1 MFFCS
6 SRLGV
11 SRKEYVSDTTVFG
24 GAREDRERER
34 EEVWSQ
40 TLYFRR
46 AAHKNRVFFQGG
58 EGFIVVVVVVMGASL
73 GSSRGNAPTK
83 TKAKLEEE
91 LEEEEKTKKKK
102 TPDDAR
108 KTMKKKKKKK
118 TAAKRAFDFST
129 YKTRKIALEVAYCG
143 AAHCGFSSQGA
154 EVSNVRTVEGALFEA
169 LKKCRLVDPS
179 KEIFGEPSVEYSRCG
194 RTDRGVSSLG
204 NVVSLK
210 VRSKV
215 GDGEDGDE
223 ENEEIDYVGN
233 LNRALPDDVRV
244 LCWYAVPDGF
254 SSRFDCTSRRYEY
267 HFTRVHLACG
277 ENGSAH
283 TESEDILD
291 VERMREACAKL
302 IGTHDFRN
310 FCKMNVKDCH
320 DYTRH
325 INDCSIEQKRVER
338 VTGRFL
344 RETDWVLIIE
354 GSSFLWHMV
363 RCIAAVLFQVGLRA
377 DTPDIIDE
385 LLDLKKMP
393 RKPLYA
399 MAPEHSLVLVGCKYD
414 DSIINP
420 DKRRVSEDAR
430 QGLEMHALAAARMHR
445 LKARL
450 WEEIG
455 ARAHVVKGTCVD
467 DELKR
472 SREFTRG
479 LLSSTYYGT
488 AAGEPKGEPVS
499 LKHRSTEKTY
509 EERIED
515 LNAKNERK
523 KTRTQKSHA

>member
-1 MFFCS
+1 MEAKTPNEHEKSSHSIVRRRTGKGTLVKKSFSSSVFVSELSLSCLWCS
-6 SRLGV
+6 
-11 SRKEYVSDTTVFG
+11 F
-24 GAREDRERER
+24 
-34 EEVWSQ
+34 
-40 TLYFRR
+40 
-46 AAHKNRVFFQGG
+46 
-58 EGFIVVVVVVMGASL
+58 VVAMGAS
-73 GSSRGNAPTK
+73 GSTRKHDDDEGDFPTRSSRGDSTTPAFL
-83 TKAKLEEE
+83 A
-91 LEEEEKTKKKK
+91 KKKK
-102 TPDDAR
+102 TTKKDAR
-108 KTMKKKKKKK
+108 KNPLLPPKK
-118 TAAKRAFDFST
+118 TFDFSK
-129 YKTRKIALEVAYCG
+129 YSTRKIALELAYCG
-143 AAHCGFSSQGA
+143 ADHYGFSSQGS

-179 KEIFGEPSVEYSRCG
+179 KEIFGEPSVDYSRCG
-194 RTDRGVSSLG
+194 RTDRGVSSAG
-204 NVVSLK
+204 NLVSLN

-215 GDGEDGDE
+215 VVGGGGGGNED
-223 ENEEIDYVGN
+223 EEIDYVGN

-267 HFTRVHLACG
+267 HFTRVHIVRG
-277 ENGSAH
+277 EFGR
-283 TESEDILD
+283 SEPEEILD
-291 VERMREACAKL
+291 VEKMREACGKL
-302 IGTHDFRN
+302 VGTHDFRN

-320 DYTRH
+320 DYKRH
-325 INDCSIEQKRVER
+325 IKECRIEKRSVER
-338 VTGRFL
+338 TAGAFL

-385 LLDLKKMP
+385 LLDLTKTP

-399 MAPEHSLVLVGCKYD
+399 MAPEHSLVLVGCEYD
-414 DSIINP
+414 ASIINP
-420 DKRRVSEDAR
+420 DKRRVSEEAR

-445 LKARL
+445 LKANL

-455 ARAHVVKGTCVD
+455 RRAHAPRVEKDID
-467 DELKR
+467 DDNDAHDYKR
-472 SREFTRG
+472 SRELTRG

-499 LKHRSTEKTY
+499 LKKRSTEKTY

-523 KTRTQKSHA
+523 KTRK

>member
-1 MFFCS
+1 MGGLFFETQE
-6 SRLGV
+6 
-11 SRKEYVSDTTVFG
+11 EYYCFWG
-24 GAREDRERER
+24 GGIH
-34 EEVWSQ
+34 
-40 TLYFRR
+40 L
-46 AAHKNRVFFQGG
+46 
-58 EGFIVVVVVVMGASL
+58 VVVMGAS
-73 GSSRGNAPTK
+73 GSNARFGNTTPRVGVRGNAKPTPK
-83 TKAKLEEE
+83 TKALEEE
-91 LEEEEKTKKKK
+91 EEEEEKTKIPNELLGWDETRKKK
-102 TPDDAR
+102 
-108 KTMKKKKKKK
+108 KKKKKKKK
-118 TAAKRAFDFST
+118 TAAPKKRAFDFST

-143 AAHCGFSSQGA
+143 AEHCGFSSQGA

-223 ENEEIDYVGN
+223 ENEIDYVGN

-283 TESEDILD
+283 TESEEILD

-325 INDCSIEQKRVER
+325 IRDCSIEQKRVER

-344 RETDWVLIIE
+344 HETDWVLIIE

-455 ARAHVVKGTCVD
+455 ARAHLVKGTGVD
-467 DELKR
+467 GELKR

-479 LLSSTYYGT
+479 LLSSTYYGM

>member
-1 MFFCS
+1 
-6 SRLGV
+6 
-11 SRKEYVSDTTVFG
+11 
-24 GAREDRERER
+24 
-34 EEVWSQ
+34 
-40 TLYFRR
+40 
-46 AAHKNRVFFQGG
+46 
-58 EGFIVVVVVVMGASL
+58 MGAS
-73 GSSRGNAPTK
+73 GSTTRKHDDEGDFPTSSRGDSKPAL
-83 TKAKLEEE
+83 AR
-91 LEEEEKTKKKK
+91 EKTKKDALDPLLPPKK
-102 TPDDAR
+102 T
-108 KTMKKKKKKK
+108 
-118 TAAKRAFDFST
+118 FDFSK
-129 YKTRKIALEVAYCG
+129 YSTRKIALELAYCG
-143 AAHCGFSSQGA
+143 ADHYGFSSQGS

-179 KEIFGEPSVEYSRCG
+179 KEIFGEPSVDYSRCG
-194 RTDRGVSSLG
+194 RTDRGVSSAG
-204 NVVSLK
+204 NLVSLN

-215 GDGEDGDE
+215 RGGGVGNED
-223 ENEEIDYVGN
+223 EEIDYVGN

-267 HFTRVHLACG
+267 HFTRVHIVRG
-277 ENGSAH
+277 EFGR
-283 TESEDILD
+283 SEPEEILD
-291 VERMREACAKL
+291 VEKMREACGKL
-302 IGTHDFRN
+302 VGTHDFRN

-320 DYTRH
+320 DYKRH
-325 INDCSIEQKRVER
+325 IKDCRIEKRSVER
-338 VTGRFL
+338 TAGAFL

-385 LLDLKKMP
+385 LLDLTKTP

-399 MAPEHSLVLVGCKYD
+399 MAPEHSLVLVGCEYD
-414 DSIINP
+414 ASIINP
-420 DKRRVSEDAR
+420 DKRRVSEEAR

-445 LKARL
+445 LKANL

-455 ARAHVVKGTCVD
+455 RRAHAPRVEKDTN
-467 DELKR
+467 DENDAHDFKR
-472 SREFTRG
+472 SRELTRG

-499 LKHRSTEKTY
+499 LKKRSTEKTY

-523 KTRTQKSHA
+523 KTRK